1 MCGSVPSSAGTDRQA
16 TATSA
21 QRVQLHTHSSECANP
36 PARRLAESE
45 HSGGRGKPV
54 AAPWRPRGPGRAP
67 VCGVHRGQRER
78 SAEVTVT
85 EIPQSSPL
93 APCAWVESG
102 DTSDLLQACR
112 DVRGVRSLP
121 SLFFLYVRPYGTA
134 ASCPAPVT
142 SSSPFPQDPCLP
154 SPPRHL
160 LPLLP
165 PERTLQ
171 RGRGSCRGEAFPP
184 PAPTLGRRRSTYA
197 VLRRTAR
204 FLLPWRRNYSL
215 AQGRQQLEGSRG
227 PVERTEL

>member
-1 MCGSVPSSAGTDRQA
+1 M
-16 TATSA
+16 
-21 QRVQLHTHSSECANP
+21 
-36 PARRLAESE
+36 
-45 HSGGRGKPV
+45 
-54 AAPWRPRGPGRAP
+54 
-67 VCGVHRGQRER
+67 
-78 SAEVTVT
+78 TVT
-85 EIPQSSPL
+85 EVPQSSPP

-102 DTSDLLQACR
+102 DMSDLLQACR

-154 SPPRHL
+154 SPPRRL

-171 RGRGSCRGEAFPP
+171 RGRGSCRVEAFLP
-184 PAPTLGRRRSTYA
+184 PALGRRRSTYA